1 MITPVLPAR
10 QATGSTAFLL
20 YGEILCLLE
29 RHQVDVVT
37 LAGPDPVEL
46 SAIDALQETG
56 AKVHAL
62 RRAKPKGMARWQRR
76 WRFVNQWIRGR
87 YPFRTVWFWEPAM
100 QRLIDAV
107 IDQAEP
113 DLILVEDNAM
123 GVYRYRRPVP
133 TIFTEH
139 EVRRPRPLHWESW
152 TWRGMGHWILREWDW
167 HRWPNYQRS
176 VWQKFDHLQVF
187 TERDAHSMLA
197 LAPNLAGRIT
207 VNPFG
212 IEVPACLPATNDE
225 PYTLVFGANFSHPP
239 NVDAAL
245 WLGLEIMPLL
255 REMSPGVRLL
265 LVGSQPPREVRELA
279 CADIAVTGWVAEM
292 EQYLLRATVV
302 MAPVRTGGG
311 MRVKVLQGMALG
323 KPVVTTPRGAQG
335 LECLAGDVPVLVGN
349 DAHEIAQLTA
359 SLLASTERRRQLG
372 REAHSFALR
381 RLTVDAYVQR
391 LEALWQAMLRERG
404 WE

>member
-10 QATGSTAFLL
+10 QATGSTALLL
-20 YGEILCLLE
+20 YAEILCLLE
-29 RHQVDVVT
+29 RHQVEVVT
-37 LAGPDPVEL
+37 LAGPDSVEL
-46 SAIDALQETG
+46 SAIDALRETG

-62 RRAKPKGMARWQRR
+62 VRVEPTGMGRWQRR

-87 YPFRTVWFWEPAM
+87 YPFRAVWFWDPGM
-100 QRLIDAV
+100 QQRINGV
-107 IDQAEP
+107 IGESDP

-123 GVYRYRRPVP
+123 GVYQYGFSAP

-139 EVRRPRPLHWESW
+139 EVRRPRPVHWASW
-152 TWRGMGHWILREWDW
+152 TWTGMGRWIIREWDW
-167 HRWPNYQRS
+167 QRWRNYQRT
-176 VWQKFDHLQVF
+176 VWQKFDRLQVF
-187 TERDAHSMLA
+187 TERDAKSMLA

-212 IEVPACLPATNDE
+212 IEVPAHLPLPNDE
-225 PYTLVFGANFSHPP
+225 PNTLVFGANFSHPP

-255 REMSPGVRLL
+255 REMSPGVRLF
-265 LVGSQPPREVRELA
+265 LVGSHPPREVRELA
-279 CADIAVTGWVAEM
+279 RDDVVVTGWVSEM
-292 EQYLLRATVV
+292 EQYLLRAAVV

-323 KPVVTTPRGAQG
+323 KPVVTTPRGARG
-335 LECLAGDVPVLVGN
+335 LDSMAQDVPILVGH
-349 DAHEIAQLTA
+349 DAHEIARLTA

-372 REAHSFALR
+372 CEAHSFALQH
-381 RLTVDAYVQR
+381 LTVDAYVQR

-404 WE
+404 QE